1 MFSFEGTGHIAT
13 EDLGTVLRGL
23 GKNLTE
29 EEVGDLTNA
38 YDKDGSGKLDFG
50 TLYAILVSHPHLRG
64 VPVERDV
71 LAQLAVFDTYR
82 TGQISVP
89 DLVHVLLNLGE
100 PLTRED
106 VENLMLEIAVD
117 GDNMVD
123 IAEFVRYM
131 YDTSDLDPNPPP
143 KEY

>member
-1 MFSFEGTGHIAT
+1 VATG
-13 EDLGTVLRGL
+13 DLGTVLRGL

-29 EEVGDLTNA
+29 EEVGDLTNSF
-38 YDKDGSGKLDFG
+38 DKDGSGKLDFD
-50 TLYAILVSHPHLRG
+50 TLYTILSTHQHSMRG
-64 VPVERDV
+64 APVESEV
-71 LAQLAVFDTYR
+71 LANMSVFDTYK
-82 TGQISVP
+82 TGLISVP

-106 VENLMLEIAVD
+106 VENLMLEIEVD
-117 GDNMVD
+117 GDNQVN

-131 YDTSDLDPNPPP
+131 YDTSMLDPNPPP